1 MVNSTFLDRYIPIIF
16 RFCTDREC
24 VIDSRKKLDTRA
36 TNTYR
41 PNYFRFVT
49 QKKRT
54 FQVLIDCFELKICR
68 LSYSTFYF
76 DYKNIIPGESGNSC
90 IWLTCRLLFNSRLN
104 SLNFCLR
111 KFREMRGNYHAW
123 TLVLLIVYIIVY
135 LGKETLAELFKAH
148 HDEKISNSILP

>member
-1 MVNSTFLDRYIPIIF
+1 MVNSTFLDRYIPIILLYV
-16 RFCTDREC
+16 DREC
-24 VIDSRKKLDTRA
+24 VIDSRKKLDTRP

-41 PNYFRFVT
+41 PNYFCFVT

-54 FQVLIDCFELKICR
+54 FQVLVDCFELKICR

-90 IWLTCRLLFNSRLN
+90 IWSTCRLLFNSRLN

-111 KFREMRGNYHAW
+111 KFVKWEEVTIMHGPW
-123 TLVLLIVYIIVY
+123 VLLIVYT
-135 LGKETLAELFKAH
+135 LGKETLAELLKVH
-148 HDEKISNSILP
+148 HDENISNSILP